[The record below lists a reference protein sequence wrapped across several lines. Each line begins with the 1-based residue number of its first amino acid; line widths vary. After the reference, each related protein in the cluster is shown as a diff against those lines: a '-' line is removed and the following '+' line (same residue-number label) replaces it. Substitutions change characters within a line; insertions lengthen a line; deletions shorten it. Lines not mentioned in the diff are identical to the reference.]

1 LSATHGFVLLAMSG
15 FIDFQ
20 GLQDVMAP
28 MTINLM
34 VGLGDTRRRAERSLA
49 AAIKARASQRENKSR
64 LGQRRK
70 SEKSENRL
78 RKDSGLRH

>member
-49 AAIKARASQRENKSR
+49 AGDQSARVSATEQITPRPAQKE
-64 LGQRRK
+64 
-70 SEKSENRL
+70 
-78 RKDSGLRH
+78 

>member
-49 AAIKARASQRENKSR
+49 AAIKARASQRQNKSR

>member
-49 AAIKARASQRENKSR
+49 AAIKARASQRRNKSR
-64 LGQRRK
+64 LASAERVRK
-70 SEKSENRL
+70 AKI
-78 RKDSGLRH
+78 G

>member
-1 LSATHGFVLLAMSG
+1 MSG

-49 AAIKARASQRENKSR
+49 AAIKARASQRQNKSR

>member
-1 LSATHGFVLLAMSG
+1 MSG

-34 VGLGDTRRRAERSLA
+34 VGLGDTRRRTERSLA
-49 AAIKARASQRENKSR
+49 AAIKARVSATEQITPRPSQKE
-64 LGQRRK
+64 
-70 SEKSENRL
+70 
-78 RKDSGLRH
+78 

>member
-1 LSATHGFVLLAMSG
+1 MSATHRFVLLAMSG

-34 VGLGDTRRRAERSLA
+34 VGLGDTRRRTERSLA
-49 AAIKARASQRENKSR
+49 AAIKARASQRQNKSR
-64 LGQRRK
+64 LGHRRK
-70 SEKSENRL
+70 SEK
-78 RKDSGLRH
+78 RKSVEKGQRSRH